1 MSVCVLL
8 RLAHV
13 TAGCPYLL
21 EYVEGWVLGSSK
33 SCVSVEVVMQLDLS
47 GYHVTN
53 RISPDD
59 GGTVSEMLAFI
70 SILTHLIA

>member
-1 MSVCVLL
+1 MSVI
-8 RLAHV
+8 ADI

-21 EYVEGWVLGSSK
+21 EYVEGWVLESSK
-33 SCVSVEVVMQLDLS
+33 SCVSVEVVMQLDLN

-53 RISPDD
+53 CISPDD